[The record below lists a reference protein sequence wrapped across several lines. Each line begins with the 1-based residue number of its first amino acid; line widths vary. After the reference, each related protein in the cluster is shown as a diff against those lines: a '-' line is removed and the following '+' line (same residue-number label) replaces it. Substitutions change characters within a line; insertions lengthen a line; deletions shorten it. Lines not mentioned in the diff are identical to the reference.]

1 MTTLEQHSTI
11 PDDLI
16 GMLDLLAETIVQA
29 LGFGVAVVNL
39 ARADG
44 TMEVVSVA
52 GDEDARSLL
61 LGTADSIDR
70 WRGLLEASED
80 WGRLRFQDHHHDLA
94 SADVFAWVPDM
105 EMVDAEDAWHPE
117 DALFA
122 PLVTEDGTLL
132 GVLSVDLPRDG
143 LRPGL
148 ATRNALEAFAVSVTL
163 AIEHATLRQR
173 AERSEQAVLRQA
185 THDPLTGLANRALL
199 EERLGAALARDDE
212 HLTAVVFIDLDR
224 FKLVN
229 DLLSH
234 AVGDQVLCAVADR
247 IVGCARPYDTA
258 ARWGGDEFLVLL
270 EQLPSEAAA
279 LEVVRRI
286 TASLVDPV
294 HTGDREVRVTVSMG
308 VALVG
313 PRDSVD
319 PDELIRRADTAMY
332 EIKSSG
338 RDSHA
343 LFHAADRS
351 TRRRRH
357 LLDLLSR
364 AVTEDRVV
372 LHYQPLIRVDDRS
385 IVGVEAL
392 LRLRDDDGSLVPPL
406 DVLHLALEG
415 GTLIPIEHEVIRQS
429 CEQVARWVD
438 DGHDLRLG
446 VNVCAE
452 QMRRIED
459 FEHVVHHS
467 LDASGLDAAR
477 LVCELTEHHLVDM
490 SEATVAGIGRLVEH
504 GVRMSID
511 DFGTGF
517 GSLTYLNAF
526 PIHELKI
533 DRSFV
538 EGPERTSGA
547 ILRAIARLALELG
560 MDCVAEGVETPEQ
573 HHLVRASGIPHAQGY
588 LYARPVDPRA
598 LGPLLRSGLSH
609 PPTTATDG
617 RT

>member
-11 PDDLI
+11 PDDLN

-52 GDEDARSLL
+52 GDENARNLL
-61 LGTADSIDR
+61 LGTSDSIDM
-70 WRGLLEASED
+70 WRRLLAASED
-80 WGRLRFQDHHHDLA
+80 WGRLRFQDHSHELA
-94 SADVFAWVPDM
+94 DAAAFSWVPDM
-105 EMVDAEDAWHPE
+105 EVVDAQDAWHPE

-132 GVLSVDLPRDG
+132 GVLSVDLPHDG
-143 LRPGL
+143 RRPGL

-185 THDPLTGLANRALL
+185 THDPLTGLANRALF
-199 EERLGAALARDDE
+199 EERLGAALARDDQD
-212 HLTAVVFIDLDR
+212 LTAVVFIDLDR
-224 FKLVN
+224 FKLIN

-234 AVGDQVLCAVADR
+234 TTGDQVLCAVADR
-247 IVGCARPYDTA
+247 IAGCVRPYDTA

-270 EQLPSEAAA
+270 ERLPTQAAA
-279 LEVVRRI
+279 LEVVQRI
-286 TASLVDPV
+286 TSSLVDPV
-294 HTGDREVRVTVSMG
+294 HTSDREVRVTVSMG
-308 VALVG
+308 VAVAG
-313 PRDSVD
+313 PQDAVD

-332 EIKSSG
+332 EIKNSG
-338 RDSHA
+338 RDGHA
-343 LFHAADRS
+343 LFHAADQ
-351 TRRRRH
+351 TTMRRRH

-364 AVTEDRVV
+364 AVSEERVV
-372 LHYQPLIRVDDRS
+372 VHYQPLVRVSDRA

-392 LRLRDDDGSLVPPL
+392 LRLRDDDESLVPPL

-415 GTLIPIEHEVIRQS
+415 GTIIAIEHEVIRQA
-429 CEQVARWVD
+429 CDQVARWVD
-438 DGHDLRLG
+438 DGYDLRVG

-459 FEHVVHHS
+459 FEHIIHRS
-467 LDASGLDAAR
+467 LDGSGLAAAR

-490 SEATVAGIGRLVEH
+490 SESTVAGIGRLVQH
-504 GVRMSID
+504 GVRVSID

-517 GSLTYLNAF
+517 GSLTYLNAL

-538 EGPERTSGA
+538 DGPQRTSGA
-547 ILRAIARLALELG
+547 ILRSIASLALELG

-573 HHLVRASGIPHAQGY
+573 HDLVRGAGIPHAQGY
-588 LYARPVDPRA
+588 LYARPVDPQV
-598 LGPLLRSGLSH
+598 LGALLRSGLSDR
-609 PPTTATDG
+609 PDTATG
-617 RT
+617 STP